1 MKIKRKK
8 KSAQQPK
15 APVQD
20 PKPKKSLDQQY
31 FDEATGWETDRI
43 LTAKKSTKIA
53 WIVASIAVF
62 VAVCAVGAVA
72 ALAPF
77 KEVEPFVVRVDNSTG
92 MVDIVTAMKEGE
104 TSYEETINKYW
115 INQYVL
121 LREHWLHATYR
132 EDYYK
137 VGLFSAPTEQE
148 GYAETMSARN
158 NPNSPLVLYGDA
170 AEVRVKVKN
179 ISFINDLVA
188 MVRFSKTVER
198 AGERSL
204 PTHWIAT
211 VPFTYISA
219 PMKEKDRRINPLGF
233 QVQRGYRVDPET
245 VSESRK

>member
-1 MKIKRKK
+1 MIKRKQPETTPAAK
-8 KSAQQPK
+8 KPTQKESM
-15 APVQD
+15 
-20 PKPKKSLDQQY
+20 DQRY
-31 FDEATGWETDRI
+31 FKEATGWETDRV
-43 LTAKKSTKIA
+43 LSARKTAKIA
-53 WIVASIAVF
+53 WIVATIAIV
-62 VAVCAVGAVA
+62 VAVCAIGAVA

-104 TSYEETINKYW
+104 TTYEETINKYW
-115 INQYVL
+115 INQYIL
-121 LREHWLHATYR
+121 LREHWLHATYK
-132 EDYYK
+132 EDYYS
-137 VGLFSAPTEQE
+137 VGLFSAPAEQDRYGE
-148 GYAETMSARN
+148 SMNARN

-188 MVRFSKTVER
+188 MVRFTKTVER
-198 AGERSL
+198 AGDRSL

-211 VPFTYISA
+211 IPFTYISS

-245 VSESRK
+245 VTEGRK